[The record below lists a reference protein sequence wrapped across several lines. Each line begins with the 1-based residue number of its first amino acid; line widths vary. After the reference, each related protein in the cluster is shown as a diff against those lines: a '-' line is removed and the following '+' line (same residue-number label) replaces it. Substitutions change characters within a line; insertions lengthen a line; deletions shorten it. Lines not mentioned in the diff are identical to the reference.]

1 MNLSLL
7 LLVPILILLITPLI
21 MLVIRILQPDF
32 AFFWLVA
39 TLGALST
46 WPVVLLLHSRIP
58 ESLTLVAW
66 KPEQILPISP
76 TLLLDPISW
85 PFAMA
90 LASLVLA
97 VILTDVARVT
107 EVDWSAWA
115 SSLAITAIGM
125 LAVLAGNPLT
135 LIMAWG
141 AIDLVELVILL
152 SMALKSDDRERIVI
166 LFSTRIAGIVLLI
179 AAGMAARSSGEILTF
194 TNISPQTS
202 IYLLLASGLRL
213 GVVPIHQPFLG
224 GMPLRRGLGTLLRM
238 VPAAASLVLLA
249 RTATAGVSSSLS
261 PYIFGFAALAA
272 IYASISWISTTDE
285 LSGRPF
291 WIMGGAA
298 LSVAA
303 AVRVQPTASLAWGI
317 ATLLSGGLLFL
328 LNIRHR
334 FLRIFILLGLLGF
347 TALPFTAAWEGVYLY
362 AAPLNPFLVVF
373 IIAQALLLIGYVRHA
388 TQIGPSLT
396 GVERW
401 VWLIYPWGL
410 ALLPV
415 SHYIITYLGQP
426 GTVEQNMSF
435 PSLTASWPSLL
446 TLGLVGGAIVWMS
459 RGVNIHPRI
468 VNTIRAGFSLN
479 WFYRLLW
486 RLYGLLGRLVTFVNL
501 ILEGEGGILWTLL
514 ILTLLFSL
522 LAQSGLGG

>member
-7 LLVPILILLITPLI
+7 LIVPILILLITPLI
-21 MLVIRILQPDF
+21 MLIIRILQPDF
-32 AFFWLVA
+32 AFFWLIA
-39 TLGALST
+39 ALGALST
-46 WPVVLLLHSRIP
+46 WPAVLLLHLRIP

-76 TLLLDPISW
+76 TLLLDSISW

-90 LASLVLA
+90 LATLVLA
-97 VILTDVARVT
+97 VILTDVARVA

-115 SSLAITAIGM
+115 SSLAISAIGM

-179 AAGMAARSSGEILTF
+179 AAGMAARYSGEILTF
-194 TNISPQTS
+194 TNISPQIS
-202 IYLLLASGLRL
+202 VYLLLASGLRL

-224 GMPLRRGLGTLLRM
+224 DVPLRRGLGTLLRM

-249 RTATAGVSSSLS
+249 RTATAGVSSSLT

-272 IYASISWISTTDE
+272 IYASVSWISATDE

-303 AVRVQPTASLAWGI
+303 AVRGQPAASLAWGI

-328 LNIRHR
+328 LNVRHR
-334 FLRIFILLGLLGF
+334 FLRIFIFLGLLGF
-347 TALPFTAAWEGVYLY
+347 TALPFTAAWEGVNLY
-362 AAPLNPFLVVF
+362 ATPLNPILVVF
-373 IIAQALLLIGYVRHA
+373 VIAQTLLLIGYARFA
-388 TQIGPSLT
+388 MQTGPSMSS
-396 GVERW
+396 VERW

-410 ALLPV
+410 ALLPL
-415 SHYIITYLGQP
+415 SHYIITYLRLP
-426 GTVEQNMSF
+426 GAVEQNISF
-435 PSLTASWPSLL
+435 PSLMASWPSLL
-446 TLGLVGGAIVWMS
+446 TLGLVGGAIAWMR
-459 RGVNIHPRI
+459 RGVNIQPR
-468 VNTIRAGFSLN
+468 VVQAIRAGFSLN

-486 RLYGLLGRLVTFVNL
+486 RLYVSLGRLVAFVNL